1 MNTWSTWRDATHR
14 ALYGAGGFYLRPEGP
29 AGHFRTSVHASPLFA
44 GALAKLAR
52 EAGLD
57 TVVDVGA
64 GRGELLVALLRIDP
78 ALRLH
83 GVDVA
88 ARPEALP
95 PSIGWTASVPSGV
108 SALLVA
114 NEWLDNVPVDVAEV
128 DADGVARIIE
138 VESGSGR
145 ERLGPAASGADAAWL
160 ERWWPLRGAVPGTR
174 AEIGAPRDAA
184 WATAVGALAHGLA
197 VAIDYG
203 HERASRPPYGTLTG
217 YRQGRAVPPV
227 PDGTCDVTSHVAV
240 DAIAA
245 AGEAA
250 GVGTVVHLTQ
260 REALHAL
267 GVRATRPRYDLA
279 RTDPRGYL
287 AALRDTGEAGELTA
301 RGGLGDFRWVVQG
314 VRTRLPDLLALAA
327 PGDAGAP

>member
-14 ALYGAGGFYLRPEGP
+14 ALYGSGGFYLRPEGP

-44 GALAKLAR
+44 GALAWLAR
-52 EAGLD
+52 AAGLR

-64 GRGELLVALLRIDP
+64 GRGELLVALRRIDP
-78 ALRLH
+78 ALALH

-95 PSIGWTASVPSGV
+95 PSIGWSAEVPGDV

-114 NEWLDNVPVDVAEV
+114 NEWLDNVPVDVVEV
-128 DADGVARIIE
+128 DAHGVPRIVE
-138 VESGSGR
+138 VEPGTGR
-145 ERLGPAASGADAAWL
+145 ERLGAEASGTDAAWL
-160 ERWWPLRGAVPGTR
+160 DRWWPLKGAEPGLR
-174 AEIGAPRDAA
+174 AEVGVPRDEA
-184 WATAVGALAHGLA
+184 WAAAVGALSSGIA

-203 HERASRPPYGTLTG
+203 HERASRPLFGTLAG

-250 GVGTVVHLTQ
+250 GATGTTHLTQ
-260 REALHAL
+260 RTALRAL
-267 GVRATRPRYDLA
+267 GVSGARPPYELA
-279 RTDPRGYL
+279 RSDPRRYL
-287 AALRDTGEAGELTA
+287 TALREAGEAGELTA
-301 RGGLGDFRWVVQG
+301 REGLGSFRWMVQG
-314 VRTRLPDLLALAA
+314 VQTEVPALV
-327 PGDAGAP
+327 